1 MVDPLLLLS
10 QPGPIQLHL
19 RITKPYLSRT
29 PWTLRKDSTGWSSS
43 ILYVYGK
50 VFLSP
55 LHEVVVEDVVEP
67 VCVGDTSRR

>member
-10 QPGPIQLHL
+10 QPGPIKLHL
-19 RITKPYLSRT
+19 RIAKPNLGRT
-29 PWTLRKDSTGWSSS
+29 PWPLRKDSTSWSSS

-55 LHEVVVEDVVEP
+55 LHEVVVEDVVKP
-67 VCVGDTSRR
+67 VGVGDAS